1 MCGVAITSSREVF
14 STRIHMRSVVLTQES
29 AEVILRFPN
38 QWGLGDEATFTAE
51 VDDYDRNSCLFHLY
65 PVETHAC

>member
-1 MCGVAITSSREVF
+1 
-14 STRIHMRSVVLTQES
+14 MRSVVLTQES

-38 QWGLGDEATFTAE
+38 QWGLGGEATFTAE

-65 PVETHAC
+65 PVETHAR